1 MERLDATQVALPNR
15 VCLVPM
21 ACVGTCA
28 RRITG
33 TCPSRRIEEDTI
45 LLVDDDGLFHHRSSG
60 DFERL
65 VCRIFIDI
73 VIPVLHREKRRH
85 KRMTDTI
92 LASNSANQQIS
103 KSAPKRIPKK
113 KKMMKMMM
121 MSGRTP
127 IQDCLVKAGADLA
140 ASRQARV
147 KPGSGAMTSR
157 ACQEAT
163 PAPEYKSGCIPG
175 DLPSSH

>member
-121 MSGRTP
+121 MRWEHG
-127 IQDCLVKAGADLA
+127 
-140 ASRQARV
+140 
-147 KPGSGAMTSR
+147 
-157 ACQEAT
+157 
-163 PAPEYKSGCIPG
+163 
-175 DLPSSH
+175 PSSLLSPSIILIQSIRGELVTYPSGQPA